1 MNYERKIPVDLTCG
15 VTIYD
20 IMAGG
25 KWKPYLINC
34 MNRGLKRPSEF
45 QRTIAGA
52 TKRVLRQ
59 QLNEMERMGI
69 VDKKVF
75 AEVPARV
82 EYTLTSR
89 VYSLISII
97 RLMDEWGLAHAH
109 LFDEMGQLKSA
120 HSASIWPERVEA
132 SSNKLTHSKEG

>member
-69 VDKKVF
+69 FDKK
-75 AEVPARV
+75 
-82 EYTLTSR
+82 
-89 VYSLISII
+89 
-97 RLMDEWGLAHAH
+97 GLA
-109 LFDEMGQLKSA
+109 
-120 HSASIWPERVEA
+120 IWPERVEA